1 MNSRSVNVG
10 SRREGDFGRYC
21 ETAAGTYDLVGLQ
34 EREFD
39 IRCRHFTT
47 VAFYQVRKQFEEQA
61 GSGFAVG
68 VRGLEELLLDN
79 PIWRFVKVS
88 RVLHIFGKSGRVCV
102 QSAITP
108 SNFRLRICN

>member
-1 MNSRSVNVG
+1 MG
-10 SRREGDFGRYC
+10 SWREGDFGRYC

-39 IRCRHFTT
+39 IGCRHFTT

-68 VRGLEELLLDN
+68 IRRLEELLLDN
-79 PIWRFVKVS
+79 PIWRYVKVS
-88 RVLHIFGKSGRVCV
+88 RIRHIFGKSGRVCV
-102 QSAITP
+102 QYPITP
-108 SNFRLRICN
+108 NDLGPRICD